1 MGIGTVE
8 SSCGEDVT
16 EASVA
21 VPEELW
27 IMSIAVPPGVDS
39 VEGAVVGTS
48 DVVGIVLVT
57 VKLEGMGVSS
67 GEEIPWDTA
76 SAAVES
82 LGEGERDDV
91 VTSVTVV

>member
-1 MGIGTVE
+1 ME
-8 SSCGEDVT
+8 SSRGEDVT

-27 IMSIAVPPGVDS
+27 IFSGAVLPGADS

-48 DVVGIVLVT
+48 DVVGAVLVT
-57 VKLEGMGVSS
+57 VVLEGTGVSS
-67 GEEIPWDTA
+67 GEELPWDTV
-76 SAAVES
+76 SAAAEP

-91 VTSVTVV
+91 DTSVSVV

>member
-1 MGIGTVE
+1 MGTDSVE

-27 IMSIAVPPGVDS
+27 IMSGAVLPGVDS

-57 VKLEGMGVSS
+57 VELEVTGVSS
-67 GEEIPWDTA
+67 GEEILWDTV
-76 SAAVES
+76 SVAVEP
-82 LGEGERDDV
+82 LVDGERDDV
-91 VTSVTVV
+91 VTLVTVV